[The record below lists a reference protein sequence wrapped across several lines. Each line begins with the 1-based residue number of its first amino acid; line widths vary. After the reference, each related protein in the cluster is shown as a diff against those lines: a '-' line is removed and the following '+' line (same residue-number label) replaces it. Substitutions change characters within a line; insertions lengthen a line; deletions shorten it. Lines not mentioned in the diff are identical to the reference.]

1 VKRHLSIL
9 ALVPAL
15 LGADTALEMPTEATP
30 EAGLVRGISDL
41 REARPEQALGRVDS
55 VLKDKPSFQL
65 ARLVRG
71 DLLMV
76 RGGLLEKFGQAMP
89 AAKVDPLRQEAK
101 VRVARYVD
109 SVWKK
114 GVPSYF
120 LEFPAEVRSAV
131 LVDIRRSRLFYYR
144 RESGTWR
151 LESDWYTTSGRAVGE
166 KRSEGD
172 DRTPLGVYTVQQPI
186 PKSRLTDFYGS
197 GAFPLDYPNAWDRLQ
212 GRSGHG
218 IWIHGSP
225 TNTYSRPPR
234 ASSGCVVLTN
244 PDFEALG
251 KKLEP
256 GLTPVVVADGAQWI
270 DPTMLD
276 RNRRELLESV
286 EAWRKSWESR
296 DVDRYLAWYGSNF
309 RSGAG
314 QSLSDWELQKR
325 KVNAGKSWITVKLA
339 SLSAVVVPD
348 EEPVV
353 QVDFQQEYRSNNLE
367 NNMRK
372 RQYWKREDGHW
383 RIVYEGDPDGRH

>member
-1 VKRHLSIL
+1 MKRHLSIL

-15 LGADTALEMPTEATP
+15 LGADSALEMPSDPTP
-30 EAGLVRGISDL
+30 EAGLVRGITDL
-41 REARPEQALGRVDS
+41 RQGRSEAALGRIDT
-55 VLKDKPSFQL
+55 VLKDKPGFQL

-76 RGGLLEKFGQAMP
+76 RGGLLQKFGQAMP

-120 LEFPAEVRSAV
+120 LEFPGDVRSAI
-131 LVDIRRSRLFYYR
+131 LVDIKRSRLFYYKR
-144 RESGTWR
+144 DGAGWR
-151 LESDWYTTSGRAVGE
+151 LDSDWYTSSGRLTGE

-172 DRTPLGVYTVQQPI
+172 ERTPLGVYTVQPAI
-186 PKSRLTDFYGS
+186 PKGKLPDFYGS
-197 GAFPLDYPNAWDRLQ
+197 GAYPLDYPNAWDRLQ
-212 GRSGHG
+212 GRGGHG

-225 TNTYSRPPR
+225 TTTYSRPPR
-234 ASSGCVVLTN
+234 ASGGCVVLTN

-256 GLTPVVVADGAQWI
+256 GRTPVIVADGAQWV
-270 DPTMLD
+270 DPSVLEKS
-276 RNRRELLESV
+276 RRELLEAV
-286 EAWRKSWESR
+286 EAWRKAWESR
-296 DVDRYLAWYGSNF
+296 DVDRYLAWYGSSF

-325 KVNAGKSWITVKLA
+325 KVNSGKSWITVKLA
-339 SLSAVVVPD
+339 SLSAVVVP
-348 EEPVV
+348 ESQPLV
-353 QVDFQQEYRSNNLE
+353 QVDFQQDYRSNNLE

-383 RIVYEGDPDGRH
+383 RIVYEGDPDGKH